1 MAAMR
6 GALIGSSAQ
15 APLELA
21 DLGSAVEWRHES
33 LRQLRPSADGHGAM
47 ASASFPPDDALGTIY
62 LLHYSGRT
70 KEGRQHYLGWSS
82 NTEARFAQHRSGWGS
97 GETKK
102 AVAEGLKITQAQT
115 WKGTPLLE
123 RRLKEWS
130 REGCKGFSGIC
141 PFCPRED
148 ILPSDLADALG
159 PSSLRVH
166 HQHAA

>member
-1 MAAMR
+1 MT
-6 GALIGSSAQ
+6 
-15 APLELA
+15 
-21 DLGSAVEWRHES
+21 
-33 LRQLRPSADGHGAM
+33 
-47 ASASFPPDDALGTIY
+47 SASFPPDHAPGTIY
-62 LLHYSGRT
+62 LLHFSGRT
-70 KEGRQHYLGWSS
+70 EQGRQHYLGWSADI
-82 NTEARFAQHRSGWGS
+82 ERRYAQHRSGWGS

-102 AVAEGLKITQAQT
+102 AMAEGLKITQAQT

>member
-1 MAAMR
+1 MATNSYPA
-6 GALIGSSAQ
+6 
-15 APLELA
+15 
-21 DLGSAVEWRHES
+21 
-33 LRQLRPSADGHGAM
+33 
-47 ASASFPPDDALGTIY
+47 DDASGTIY

-70 KEGRQHYLGWSS
+70 KKGRQHYLGWTS
-82 NTEARFAQHRSGWGS
+82 NTEVRYARHCSGWGS

-130 REGCKGFSGIC
+130 RKGWKGFAGIC
-141 PFCPRED
+141 PLCPKED
-148 ILPSDLADALG
+148 ALPPDLATALG
-159 PSSLRVH
+159 PPSLRVR